1 MVGAKLRAIW
11 RNGRHWRWGLLIAS
25 ALAGAFALVLMFL
38 LAQATGNREVYERN
52 FENLLIVNLVVA
64 VLLLAVIAWLG
75 WRVWQRFRR
84 DRFGSRLLLKLV
96 ATFMLVA
103 SVPGALIYI
112 VSYQFVTRS
121 IESWFDVRVESALS
135 SGLKLGRTVL
145 DVMAVEVEGKAER
158 AAARIQREELVH
170 AKELVHSLQD
180 EYRVQYMILW
190 NKQGEILASAHVD
203 TAETGAELIAPTAD
217 LQRDLETHKIITA
230 IEGLDE
236 TGGAEN
242 RGVAEAPP
250 ANVVSYAWMPH
261 QQWILQVVQQVP
273 PDLVQSALEVQSANE
288 EYQERALARTG
299 MQRMF
304 IGTLTLTLIL
314 ALLGAVLLAAL
325 LGSQLAR
332 PLLLLAEGVKQVAEG
347 DLRPKSIYKGNDEL
361 GGLTQSFAAMT
372 QQLADARQALTD
384 SVAQL
389 DTARSE
395 LQVILDNLSTGVIL
409 LDGEGVVQ
417 SANPVAARILGVN
430 AADLT
435 GRPLQQ
441 VPGCEELAQ
450 TVQLQFEGLADQNLE
465 MVLPPQSQ
473 EVLDLHLEHKL
484 TSEYWQLTQERNTQ
498 GSESLQQDIQT
509 LLLRGAILPDARIQ
523 NARLLVVEDVSTLIS
538 AQRAQAWG
546 EVARRLAHEIKNPL
560 TPIQLSAERLE
571 IKLMDNLA
579 EPQQAVLKKSVH
591 TIVEQV
597 EAMKRLVN
605 EFRDYARLPAAD
617 LQPVDLNALV
627 QDVLQLYGHENAT
640 VPVRAE
646 LDPECRWIEA
656 DALQLRQVLHNLLQN
671 AQDAQEQAGHV
682 QEPVLVQTQWRPA
695 TQRVRLTVQD
705 AGAGFP
711 EHILQRAFEPY
722 VTTKAKGTGL
732 GLAVVKKIAD
742 DHQARLTVSN
752 RIHDG
757 KVVGAQITL
766 LFPTQGERVDASLAS
781 VGKNQQTVV

>member
-64 VLLLAVIAWLG
+64 GLLLAVIAWLG

-145 DVMAVEVEGKAER
+145 DVMAGEVEGKAER
-158 AAARIQREELVH
+158 AAARIQREELPH

-203 TAETGAELIAPTAD
+203 TAETGAELTAPTAD
-217 LQRDLETHKIITA
+217 LQRDLETHKILTM

-242 RGVAEAPP
+242 RGAAEAPP

-261 QQWILQVVQQVP
+261 KQWILQVVQQVP
-273 PDLVQSALEVQSANE
+273 PDLVQSALEVQSTNE

-498 GSESLQQDIQT
+498 GGESLQQDIQT

-523 NARLLVVEDVSTLIS
+523 NARLLVVEDVSALIS

-571 IKLMDNLA
+571 MKLMDNLA

-597 EAMKRLVN
+597 DAMKRLVN

-752 RIHDG
+752 RMHDG

-766 LFPTQGERVDASLAS
+766 LFPTQGERVDASLVS